1 MILADVMNKK
11 PVTVRPIETV
21 AAAAKRMR
29 DEGVGCVVV
38 TGATRKPVGI
48 LTDRDIVLGVVAE
61 GRLPEATRVE
71 EVMCRH
77 VITGRAS
84 DTLMEAAM
92 KMAEASIRRLPI
104 LDGQG
109 RMVGLVSVDDML
121 VILITELSNISA
133 AIAGPSMILT
143 T

>member
-1 MILADVMNKK
+1 MNLGDLMNTK
-11 PVTVRPIETV
+11 PVTVRPTETV
-21 AAAAKRMR
+21 AAAGRRMR

-38 TGATRKPVGI
+38 TGPTRKPVGI
-48 LTDRDIVLGVVAE
+48 LTDRDIVLAVVAE
-61 GRLPEATRVE
+61 GRLPAATRVE

-77 VITGRAS
+77 VITGRAT
-84 DTLMEAAM
+84 DTLMDAAI

-109 RMVGLVSVDDML
+109 RMVGLVSVDDLL

-133 AIAGPSMILT
+133 AIAGPSKILT

>member
-1 MILADVMNKK
+1 MNLGDLMNTK
-11 PVTVRPIETV
+11 PVTVRPTETV

-38 TGATRKPVGI
+38 TGPTRKPVGI
-48 LTDRDIVLGVVAE
+48 LTDRDIVLAVVAE

-77 VITGRAS
+77 VISGRAT
-84 DTLMEAAM
+84 DTLMDAAM

-109 RMVGLVSVDDML
+109 RMVGLVSVDDLL

-133 AIAGPSMILT
+133 AIAGPSKILT

>member
-1 MILADVMNKK
+1 MNLGDLMNTK
-11 PVTVRPIETV
+11 PVTVRPTETV
-21 AAAAKRMR
+21 AAAARRMR

-38 TGATRKPVGI
+38 TGPTRKPVGI
-48 LTDRDIVLGVVAE
+48 LTDRDIVLAVVAE
-61 GRLPEATRVE
+61 GRLPEETRVQ

-77 VITGRAS
+77 VISGRPT
-84 DTLMEAAM
+84 DTLMDAAM

-109 RMVGLVSVDDML
+109 RMVGLVSVDDLL

-133 AIAGPSMILT
+133 AIAGPSKILT

>member
-1 MILADVMNKK
+1 MTLGDLMNTK
-11 PVTVRPIETV
+11 PITVRPTETV

-38 TGATRKPVGI
+38 TGPTRKPVGI
-48 LTDRDIVLGVVAE
+48 LTDRDIVLAVVAE
-61 GRLPEATRVE
+61 GRLPAATRVE
-71 EVMCRH
+71 EVMRRH
-77 VITGRAS
+77 VITGRAT
-84 DTLMEAAM
+84 DTLMDAAI

-109 RMVGLVSVDDML
+109 RMVGLVSVDDLL

-133 AIAGPSMILT
+133 AIAGPSKILT

>member
-1 MILADVMNKK
+1 MNLGDLMNTK
-11 PVTVRPIETV
+11 PVTVRPTETV

-38 TGATRKPVGI
+38 TNSTRKPIGI
-48 LTDRDIVLGVVAE
+48 LTDRDIVLAVVAE

-77 VITGRAS
+77 VISGRPTHS
-84 DTLMEAAM
+84 LMDAAM

-104 LDGQG
+104 VDDQG
-109 RMVGLVSVDDML
+109 RMVGLVSVDDLL

-133 AIAGPSMILT
+133 AIAGPSKILT

>member
-1 MILADVMNKK
+1 MTLADLMNPK
-11 PVTVRPIETV
+11 PVTVRPTETV

-38 TGATRKPVGI
+38 TGSTRKPVGI
-48 LTDRDIVLGVVAE
+48 LTDRDIVLAVVAE
-61 GRLPEATRVE
+61 GRLPDTTRVE

-77 VITGRAS
+77 VISGRPN
-84 DTLMEAAM
+84 DTLMDAAI

-109 RMVGLVSVDDML
+109 RMVGLVSVDDLL

-133 AIAGPSMILT
+133 AIAGPSKILT

>member
-1 MILADVMNKK
+1 MTLADLMNTK
-11 PVTVRPIETV
+11 PVTVRPTETV

-38 TGATRKPVGI
+38 TGSTRKPVGI
-48 LTDRDIVLGVVAE
+48 LTDRDIVLAVVAE
-61 GRLPEATRVE
+61 GRLPDATRVE

-77 VITGRAS
+77 VITGRRS
-84 DTLMEAAM
+84 DTLMDAAI

-109 RMVGLVSVDDML
+109 RMVGLVSVDDLL

-133 AIAGPSMILT
+133 AIAGPSKILT

>member
-1 MILADVMNKK
+1 MNLGDLMNTK
-11 PVTVRPIETV
+11 PVTVRPTETV
-21 AAAAKRMR
+21 AAAARRMR

-38 TGATRKPVGI
+38 TGPTRKPVGI
-48 LTDRDIVLGVVAE
+48 LTDRDIVLAVVAE
-61 GRLPEATRVE
+61 GRLPEATRVQ

-77 VITGRAS
+77 VISGRPT
-84 DTLMEAAM
+84 DTLMDAAM

-109 RMVGLVSVDDML
+109 RMVGLVSVDDLL

-133 AIAGPSMILT
+133 AIAGPSKILT